1 MAWGKVHNCGQIC
14 LSPDYVMLD
23 ARVEAAF
30 VDGFAQALANF
41 YPSGSAAD
49 KNSYG
54 RIVNERHFQRITGLL
69 QRSAGTVKV
78 GGKSDPADR
87 WIEPTLVK
95 VDSLQDALLSEE
107 IFGPVLPYYVVA
119 GGVDEMLAIVRSV
132 CDCPLALYLF
142 SNDKREQEHS
152 EHSVAQPNTTTRAER
167 WRC

>member
-23 ARVEAAF
+23 ASVEAAF
-30 VDGFAQALANF
+30 VDGFAQALAGF
-41 YPSGSAAD
+41 YPAGSAAD

-54 RIVNERHFQRITGLL
+54 RIVNDRHFQRITGLL

-78 GGKSDPADR
+78 GGRSDAGER

-95 VDSLQDALLSEE
+95 IDSLHDALLSEE
-107 IFGPVLPYYVVA
+107 IFGPVLPYYVVS
-119 GGVDEMLAIVRSV
+119 GGVDEMLAIVRTV
-132 CDCPLALYLF
+132 GDCPLALYLF

-152 EHSVAQPNTTTRAER
+152 EFSQHTERAVG
-167 WRC
+167 